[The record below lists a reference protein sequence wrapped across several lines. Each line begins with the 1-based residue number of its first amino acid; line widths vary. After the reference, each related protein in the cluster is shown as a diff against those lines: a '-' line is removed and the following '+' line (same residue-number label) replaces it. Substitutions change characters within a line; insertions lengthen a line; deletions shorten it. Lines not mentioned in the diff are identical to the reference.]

1 MELKRDFA
9 NHKRASGENV
19 TLPEGPL
26 FERYQF
32 LSPGMPKQSLRRT
45 PRPETDADA
54 GLFMGILTAVLLL
67 SVLYVAI
74 SGVASLQIT
83 YAAFDKETGP
93 GKQSKSQ

>member
-1 MELKRDFA
+1 MELKRDLA

-32 LSPGMPKQSLRRT
+32 LSPGRSESAPSAPKQNT
-45 PRPETDADA
+45 DPRA

-67 SVLYVAI
+67 SILYVAI

-93 GKQSKSQ
+93 GKQSKAQ